1 MKKTVLNIE
10 GMTCSACSNGL
21 EKYLNKQKGIHRA
34 EVNLVMA
41 TALIE
46 YDDNLTIEDLNKMV
60 QGAGFKSLGER
71 NDKKE
76 KRNELKKVIIFS
88 ILGIVLMYISMG
100 AMINLPVP
108 QIIDMNKNPIIYS
121 IVIAILSFTFL
132 IYGFDII
139 KNGIKNIIHKMPNMD
154 SLVGIGV
161 IVNFLY
167 SLWNTILVF
176 QGQTHMVHH
185 LYFESS
191 AIIILFVKIGRYI
204 DGKNKNKAVDSI
216 KNLVTITPKN
226 GTILKDGNEKTVT
239 INEIEKGDIVIC
251 KPGEKIAVDGKVTK
265 GETHTDESFITG
277 ESKPVTKKVGSKV
290 LAGSINYDGYI
301 EYEAER
307 IGKDSSISQI
317 VNLVVE
323 ATNTKAPIA
332 RLADKISGYFVP
344 AIFLIAILSFIL
356 NLAIYN
362 EIDKAILSLV
372 SVLVVACPCALGLA
386 TPLAMIVAIGNCSK
400 RGVLIKS
407 SESIEALKHIDTIV
421 FDKTGTLTEGKLS
434 IVDGEYTKENM
445 KILQSLEAMSN
456 HPIAKSMVNYRIEK
470 EFKSENKESN
480 IDKNGKANTEKITNE
495 NQKKDKEQVDKKHL
509 YEIKEFKD
517 IPGKGIQGKIN
528 GKTYYAGNQKLLNEK
543 NIKNIYA
550 EKELEYSKKGES
562 IVYLFDEKEVLAIV
576 GLSDKIKD
584 NMEEIIQ
591 KIKENGYKVIMLTG
605 DNETTA
611 KAIAKK
617 LNIEEVI
624 SNVSPKEKQD
634 KIKEIN
640 KNNSCLMV
648 GDGINDSPALK
659 TATVGISVANGTDM
673 SADSADIILL
683 KDNMN
688 LILEILNIGKKTI
701 RIVKQNLFW
710 ALFYN
715 ICMIPLAMG
724 ILPVSL
730 NPMIASLAMTFSSLT
745 VVLNSL
751 RLSFREMPK

>member
-1 MKKTVLNIE
+1 MKKIVLNIE

-21 EKYLNKQKGIHRA
+21 EKYLNKQKGVKKA

-46 YDDNLTIEDLNKMV
+46 YEDNLKIEDLNRMV
-60 QGAGFKSLGER
+60 QEAGFKSLGEK

-76 KRNELKKVIIFS
+76 NKNELIKVIIFS
-88 ILGIVLMYISMG
+88 ILGIILMYISMG

-108 QIIDMNKNPIIYS
+108 EIIDMNKNPNIYS
-121 IVIAILSFTFL
+121 IVIAILSFVFL

-161 IVNFLY
+161 LVNFLY
-167 SLWNTILVF
+167 SLWNIIFVF
-176 QGQTHMVHH
+176 QGRTNMVHH

-204 DGKNKNKAVDSI
+204 DNRNKSKAVDNI

-226 GTILKDGNEKTVT
+226 GTIIKNSKETTVT
-239 INEIEKGDIVIC
+239 INEIKKGDIVIC
-251 KPGEKIAVDGKVTK
+251 RPGEKIAVDGKVIK
-265 GETHTDESFITG
+265 GATHTDESFITG
-277 ESKPVTKKVGSKV
+277 ESKPVSKKIGSNV
-290 LAGSINYDGYI
+290 LAGSMNYDGYI
-301 EYEAER
+301 EYRAER

-344 AIFLIAILSFIL
+344 IIFVLSIISFLL
-356 NLAIYN
+356 NLILQN
-362 EIDKAILSLV
+362 QIDKAILSLV

-386 TPLAMIVAIGNCSK
+386 TPLAMVVAIGNCSK
-400 RGVLIKS
+400 KGIVVKS

-421 FDKTGTLTEGKLS
+421 FDKTGTLTQGRLS
-434 IVDGEYTKENM
+434 ITDGEYTDESM
-445 KILQSLEAMSN
+445 KILQSLEAMSS
-456 HPIAKSMVNYRIEK
+456 HPIAKSIVRNMKEK
-470 EFKSENKESN
+470 
-480 IDKNGKANTEKITNE
+480 
-495 NQKKDKEQVDKKHL
+495 
-509 YEIKEFKD
+509 YEVKEFKD
-517 IPGKGIQGKIN
+517 IPGKGIQGNIN
-528 GKTYYAGNQKLLNEK
+528 GKTYFAGNKKLLEEK
-543 NIKNIYA
+543 QIKNIYQ

-562 IVYLFDEKEVLAIV
+562 IVYLFNEKEILAIV
-576 GLSDKIKD
+576 GLADKIKSD
-584 NMEEIIQ
+584 MQNVIK
-591 KIKENGYKVIMLTG
+591 KIKEKGYKVIMLTG
-605 DNETTA
+605 DNEITA
-611 KAIAKK
+611 KAIAEK
-617 LNIEEVI
+617 LDIEEVI

-640 KNNSCLMV
+640 KNKSCLMI

-659 TATVGISVANGTDM
+659 TATVGVSVANGTDM

-683 KDNMN
+683 KDNMK
-688 LILEILNIGKKTI
+688 LILELLNIGKKTI

-724 ILPVSL
+724 ILPISL
-730 NPMIASLAMTFSSLT
+730 NPMIASLAMTFSSFT
-745 VVLNSL
+745 VVINSL
-751 RLSFREMPK
+751 RLMKE

>member
-1 MKKTVLNIE
+1 
-10 GMTCSACSNGL
+10 
-21 EKYLNKQKGIHRA
+21 
-34 EVNLVMA
+34 
-41 TALIE
+41 
-46 YDDNLTIEDLNKMV
+46 MV
-60 QGAGFKSLGER
+60 
-71 NDKKE
+71 
-76 KRNELKKVIIFS
+76 
-88 ILGIVLMYISMG
+88 
-100 AMINLPVP
+100 
-108 QIIDMNKNPIIYS
+108 
-121 IVIAILSFTFL
+121 
-132 IYGFDII
+132 
-139 KNGIKNIIHKMPNMD
+139 
-154 SLVGIGV
+154 
-161 IVNFLY
+161 
-167 SLWNTILVF
+167 
-176 QGQTHMVHH
+176 
-185 LYFESS
+185 
-191 AIIILFVKIGRYI
+191 
-204 DGKNKNKAVDSI
+204 
-216 KNLVTITPKN
+216 
-226 GTILKDGNEKTVT
+226 
-239 INEIEKGDIVIC
+239 
-251 KPGEKIAVDGKVTK
+251 
-265 GETHTDESFITG
+265 
-277 ESKPVTKKVGSKV
+277 
-290 LAGSINYDGYI
+290 
-301 EYEAER
+301 
-307 IGKDSSISQI
+307 
-317 VNLVVE
+317 
-323 ATNTKAPIA
+323 
-332 RLADKISGYFVP
+332 
-344 AIFLIAILSFIL
+344 
-356 NLAIYN
+356 
-362 EIDKAILSLV
+362 
-372 SVLVVACPCALGLA
+372 
-386 TPLAMIVAIGNCSK
+386 VAIGNCSK

-434 IVDGEYTKENM
+434 IVDGEYTVENM

-456 HPIAKSMVNYRIEK
+456 HPIAKSIVNYNIK
-470 EFKSENKESN
+470 LLTENKTIE
-480 IDKNGKANTEKITNE
+480 
-495 NQKKDKEQVDKKHL
+495 
-509 YEIKEFKD
+509 EFKD

-584 NMEEIIQ
+584 NMEEIIK
-591 KIKENGYKVIMLTG
+591 KIKENGYKIIMLTG

-688 LILEILNIGKKTI
+688 LIIELLDIGKKTI

-724 ILPVSL
+724 ILPISL

-751 RLSFREMPK
+751 RLSFRDMPK

>member
-1 MKKTVLNIE
+1 MKKIVLNIE

-21 EKYLNKQKGIHRA
+21 EKYLNKQKGIEKA

-46 YDDNLTIEDLNKMV
+46 YDDSLKIEDLNRMV
-60 QGAGFKSLGER
+60 QKAGFKSLGEK

-76 KRNELKKVIIFS
+76 NKNKLTKVIIFS
-88 ILGIVLMYISMG
+88 ILGIILMYISMG

-108 QIIDMNKNPIIYS
+108 EIIDMNKNPIIYS
-121 IVIAILSFTFL
+121 IVIAILSFVFL

-176 QGQTHMVHH
+176 QGETHMVHH

-204 DGKNKNKAVDSI
+204 DSRNKSKAVDNI
-216 KNLVTITPKN
+216 RNLVTITPKN
-226 GTILKDGNEKTVT
+226 GTILKEGKEITVT
-239 INEIEKGDIVIC
+239 INEIKKGDIVVC
-251 KPGEKIAVDGKVTK
+251 KPGEKIAVDGKVVK

-277 ESKPVTKKVGSKV
+277 ESKPVSKKVGSNV

-344 AIFLIAILSFIL
+344 IIFLIAVISFLL
-356 NLAIYN
+356 NLILQN

-386 TPLAMIVAIGNCSK
+386 TPLAMVVAIGNCSK
-400 RGVLIKS
+400 KGILVKL
-407 SESIEALKHIDTIV
+407 SESIEALKHVDTIV
-421 FDKTGTLTEGKLS
+421 FDKTGTLTQGKLS
-434 IVDGEYTKENM
+434 IIDGEYTNESM
-445 KILQSLEAMSN
+445 KILQSLEANSN
-456 HPIAKSMVNYRIEK
+456 HPIAKNITKNMKEK
-470 EFKSENKESN
+470 YEV
-480 IDKNGKANTEKITNE
+480 
-495 NQKKDKEQVDKKHL
+495 KD
-509 YEIKEFKD
+509 FKD
-517 IPGKGIQGKIN
+517 IPGKGIQGNIN
-528 GKTYYAGNQKLLNEK
+528 GKVYFAGNKKLLEEK
-543 NIKNIYA
+543 QIENIYE

-562 IVYLFDEKEVLAIV
+562 IVYLFDEKEILAIV
-576 GLSDKIKD
+576 GLADKIKD
-584 NMEEIIQ
+584 DMKSVIA
-591 KIKENGYKVIMLTG
+591 KIKEKRYRVIMLTG
-605 DNETTA
+605 DNELTA
-611 KAIAKK
+611 KTIAER
-617 LNIEEVI
+617 LDIEEVV

-640 KNNSCLMV
+640 KNSSCLMI

-659 TATVGISVANGTDM
+659 TATVGVSVANGTDI

-688 LILEILNIGKKTI
+688 LVLNLLSIGKKTI

-724 ILPVSL
+724 ILPISL
-730 NPMIASLAMTFSSLT
+730 NPMIASLAMTFSSFT
-745 VVLNSL
+745 VVVNSL
-751 RLSFREMPK
+751 RLLK

>member
-46 YDDNLTIEDLNKMV
+46 YDDNLKIEDLNKMV

-88 ILGIVLMYISMG
+88 ILGIILMYISMG

-108 QIIDMNKNPIIYS
+108 EIIDMNKNPIIYS
-121 IVIAILSFTFL
+121 IVIAVLSLTFL

-176 QGQTHMVHH
+176 QGQTHLVHH

-226 GTILKDGNEKTVT
+226 GTILKDGKEKTVT

-344 AIFLIAILSFIL
+344 AIFLISILSFIL
-356 NLAIYN
+356 NLAIYS

-386 TPLAMIVAIGNCSK
+386 TPLAMVVAIGNCSK

-434 IVDGEYTKENM
+434 IVDGEYTKENI
-445 KILQSLEAMSN
+445 KILQSLETMSN
-456 HPIAKSMVNYRIEK
+456 HPIAKSIVNYNTETLLENENNQKQLYEVK
-470 EFKSENKESN
+470 EFKE
-480 IDKNGKANTEKITNE
+480 
-495 NQKKDKEQVDKKHL
+495 
-509 YEIKEFKD
+509 
-517 IPGKGIQGKIN
+517 IPGKGIQGSIN

-543 NIKNIYA
+543 NIKNIYE

-576 GLSDKIKD
+576 GLSDKIKE

-659 TATVGISVANGTDM
+659 TATVGISVANGTEM

-688 LILEILNIGKKTI
+688 LILELLNIGKKTI

-724 ILPVSL
+724 ILPISL

-751 RLSFREMPK
+751 RLGTCQIVSK

>member
-1 MKKTVLNIE
+1 MKKIVLNIE

-46 YDDNLTIEDLNKMV
+46 YDDNLKIEDLNKMV

-88 ILGIVLMYISMG
+88 ILGIILMYISMG

-108 QIIDMNKNPIIYS
+108 EIIDMNKNPIIYS

-139 KNGIKNIIHKMPNMD
+139 KNGVKNIIHKMPNMD

-176 QGQTHMVHH
+176 QGQTQMVHN

-226 GTILKDGNEKTVT
+226 GTILKDGEEKTVT
-239 INEIEKGDIVIC
+239 INEIEKGDIVVC

-344 AIFLIAILSFIL
+344 IIFLIAIISFIL
-356 NLAIYN
+356 NLAIYS

-386 TPLAMIVAIGNCSK
+386 TPLAMVVAIGNCSK

-434 IVDGEYTKENM
+434 IVEGEYTKENI
-445 KILQSLEAMSN
+445 KILQSLEVMSN
-456 HPIAKSMVNYRIEK
+456 HPIAKGIVNSNMNKNFYEVK
-470 EFKSENKESN
+470 EFK
-480 IDKNGKANTEKITNE
+480 
-495 NQKKDKEQVDKKHL
+495 
-509 YEIKEFKD
+509 EIS
-517 IPGKGIQGKIN
+517 GKGIQGNIN

-543 NIKNIYA
+543 NIKNIYE

-576 GLSDKIKD
+576 GLSDKIKE

-688 LILEILNIGKKTI
+688 LILELLNIGKKTI

-724 ILPVSL
+724 ILPISL

-751 RLSFREMPK
+751 RLGTCQIVSK

>member
-1 MKKTVLNIE
+1 MKKIILAID

-46 YDDNLTIEDLNKMV
+46 YDDNLKIEDLNKMV
-60 QGAGFKSLGER
+60 QGAGFKSLGEK

-76 KRNELKKVIIFS
+76 NKNKLTKVITFS
-88 ILGIVLMYISMG
+88 ILGIILMYISMG

-108 QIIDMNKNPIIYS
+108 EIIDMNKNPIIYS
-121 IVIAILSFTFL
+121 IIIAILSFIFL

-204 DGKNKNKAVDSI
+204 DSRNKNKAVDNI

-226 GTILKDGNEKTVT
+226 GTILKEGKEITVT
-239 INEIEKGDIVIC
+239 INEIKKGDIVVC
-251 KPGEKIAVDGKVTK
+251 KPGEKIAVDGKVLK

-277 ESKPVTKKVGSKV
+277 ESKPVSKKVGNNV

-344 AIFLIAILSFIL
+344 IIFLIAIISFLL
-356 NLAIYN
+356 NLTLQN
-362 EIDKAILSLV
+362 QIDKAILSLV

-386 TPLAMIVAIGNCSK
+386 TPLAMVVAIGNCSK
-400 RGVLIKS
+400 KGILVKS
-407 SESIEALKHIDTIV
+407 SESIEALKHVDTIV
-421 FDKTGTLTEGKLS
+421 FDKTGTLTKGKLS
-434 IVDGEYTKENM
+434 IIDGEYTTEDI
-445 KILQSLEAMSN
+445 KILKSLEAKSN
-456 HPIAKSMVNYRIEK
+456 HPIAKGILESKIEK
-470 EFKSENKESN
+470 LDSEQKNT
-480 IDKNGKANTEKITNE
+480 DKTMIE
-495 NQKKDKEQVDKKHL
+495 DSL
-509 YEIKEFKD
+509 YEVKEFID
-517 IPGKGIQGKIN
+517 IPGKGIKGSISGKI
-528 GKTYYAGNQKLLNEK
+528 YYAGNRKLLDEMQ
-543 NIKNIYA
+543 IENIYK

-562 IVYLFDEKEVLAIV
+562 IVYLFDEKKVFAIV
-576 GLSDKIKD
+576 GLAD
-584 NMEEIIQ
+584 
-591 KIKENGYKVIMLTG
+591 KIKENMKSVITKLKQSEYRVIMLTG
-605 DNETTA
+605 DNELTA
-611 KAIAKK
+611 KAIAEK
-617 LNIEEVI
+617 LDIKEVI

-640 KNNSCLMV
+640 KNNSCLMI

-688 LILEILNIGKKTI
+688 LILGLLNIGKKTI

-724 ILPVSL
+724 ILPISL
-730 NPMIASLAMTFSSLT
+730 NPMIASLAMTFSSFT
-745 VVLNSL
+745 VVINSL
-751 RLSFREMPK
+751 RLLK